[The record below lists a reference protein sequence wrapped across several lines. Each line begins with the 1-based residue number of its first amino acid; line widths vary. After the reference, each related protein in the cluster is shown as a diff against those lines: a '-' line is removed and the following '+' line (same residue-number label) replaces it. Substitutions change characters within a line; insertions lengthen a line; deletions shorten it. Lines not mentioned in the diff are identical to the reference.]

1 MLWWSWNNPTSSFNE
16 AFIISSNQKGFGQLA
31 RREGLVVGYA
41 VRDQKQGTD
50 FVEILLQPGRYYKPD
65 KSDKLNKL
73 EDRIR
78 ELENFIFQQSKK

>member
-1 MLWWSWNNPTSSFNE
+1 M
-16 AFIISSNQKGFGQLA
+16 
-31 RREGLVVGYA
+31 
-41 VRDQKQGTD
+41 
-50 FVEILLQPGRYYKPD
+50 LLQPGRYYKPD